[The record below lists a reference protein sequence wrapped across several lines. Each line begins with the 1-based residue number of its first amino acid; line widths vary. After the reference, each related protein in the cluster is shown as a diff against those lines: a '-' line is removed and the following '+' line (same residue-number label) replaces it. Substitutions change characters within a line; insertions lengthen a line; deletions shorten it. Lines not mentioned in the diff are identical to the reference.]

1 MKDPSLDDLREEFT
15 TVKGETPEQARRRYA
30 EEWYDKQHAE
40 PEDENAS
47 DLVKRAKH
55 IQKSIQKR
63 QREILRQKF
72 LEEEER
78 EKQAAAKVLEDKR
91 RRRGLIK

>member
-1 MKDPSLDDLREEFT
+1 MKDPNLDDLRKTFSGK
-15 TVKGETPEQARRRYA
+15 KGETPEQARRRYA

-47 DLVKRAKH
+47 DLVKRAKQIH
-55 IQKSIQKR
+55 KSLKKR
-63 QREILRQKF
+63 QREILREKF

-78 EKQAAAKVLEDKR
+78 EKQEAEKVLEEAR
-91 RRRGLIK
+91 RRKGLIK